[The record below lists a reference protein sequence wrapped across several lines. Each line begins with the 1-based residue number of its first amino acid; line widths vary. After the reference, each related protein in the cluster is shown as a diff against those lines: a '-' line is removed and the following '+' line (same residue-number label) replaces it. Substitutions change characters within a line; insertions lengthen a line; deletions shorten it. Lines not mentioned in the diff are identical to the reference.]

1 MLGKI
6 EIIMEIWEVVNAS
19 GRVVCHCGNVR
30 DAVALVGI
38 VPGRTYR
45 RMLRLAPEIIDVVAI
60 VDGQLPGNLGVPQGG
75 THLEGVP
82 LILLTQGKGAPLQCA
97 ENV

>member
-1 MLGKI
+1 
-6 EIIMEIWEVVNAS
+6 
-19 GRVVCHCGNVR
+19 
-30 DAVALVGI
+30 
-38 VPGRTYR
+38 
-45 RMLRLAPEIIDVVAI
+45 MLRLAPEIIDVVAI
-60 VDGQLPGNLGVPQGG
+60 VDGQLPGNLGLPQGG